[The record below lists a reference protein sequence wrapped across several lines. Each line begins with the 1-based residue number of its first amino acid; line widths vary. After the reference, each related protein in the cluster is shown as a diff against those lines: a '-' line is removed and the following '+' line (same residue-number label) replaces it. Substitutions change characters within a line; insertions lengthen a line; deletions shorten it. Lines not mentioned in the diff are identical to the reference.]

1 MKNSVELKQERAG
14 FITEANEMLELC
26 KNETRN
32 FTSEEQ
38 VSYDEKM
45 SKIDELK
52 NSIEMIERQEKLN
65 AEIASKVVAPVSN
78 EPKEVRNFSFF
89 KAVNDFTNGKLD
101 GVEREMHE
109 EAVNEARSAGRSI
122 NGLGIPSFMLEKRD
136 IVTEGGYGTGGSAVA
151 GSAIAPTATMG
162 YAEAMR
168 EASVFNRVGANI
180 MTGLSGNVIIPVT
193 GTSTVEWEGE
203 VDAAAD
209 GGANFG
215 KVELNPTRLA
225 SYVDISKQLLLQNGI
240 GAEQA
245 IIRDLGRAV
254 AQKIDAAI
262 FSTASV
268 TGAPASLGA
277 TTNVNENTA
286 IVFAPEASVFEEF
299 LLLEQKI
306 ADEGGLEG
314 NLAYVASPALL
325 SELRKS
331 AQVAA
336 VNAGMQGNL
345 VNGYP
350 TYFTSGCSKT
360 AQASGVSATA
370 AAYFGDFS
378 KMYMGLFGGLDIMVD
393 PYSVAVNGQTR
404 LVLNQYMDWGFAN
417 PDGFAFTK
425 VASGV
430 AGS

>member
-14 FITEANEMLELC
+14 FITEANEMLDLC

-32 FTSEEQ
+32 FTTEEQ

-52 NSIEMIERQEKLN
+52 KSIEMIERQEKLN

-122 NGLGIPSFMLEKRD
+122 NGLGIPSFMLEKR
-136 IVTEGGYGTGGSAVA
+136 VNEPTQGGS
-151 GSAIAPTATMG
+151 GIAPTNVLGFAD
-162 YAEAMR
+162 AMR

-180 MTGLSGNVIIPVT
+180 LTGLSANTTIPVA
-193 GTSTVEWEGE
+193 GASTVEWEGE
-203 VDAAAD
+203 NDLAAN
-209 GGANFG
+209 GGAEFG
-215 KVELNPTRLA
+215 KVELTPTRLA
-225 SYVDISKQLLLQNGI
+225 SYVNISKQLLLQNGAA
-240 GAEQA
+240 AEQA
-245 IIRDLGRAV
+245 IIRDLGRAT
-254 AQKIDAAI
+254 AQKMDAAI

-277 TTNVNENTA
+277 LATSEITESAFSNLASIMLDFVTA
-286 IVFAPEASVFEEF
+286 EAKLAEV
-299 LLLEQKI
+299 
-306 ADEGGLEG
+306 GGLEG
-314 NLAYVASPALL
+314 NLAYVASPALMAQL
-325 SELRKS
+325 KQS

-336 VNAGMQGNL
+336 VNAGMQGSL
-345 VNGYP
+345 INGYP
-350 TYFTSGCSKT
+350 TYFTNGCTKS
-360 AQASGVSATA
+360 AGVSADFF
-370 AAYFGDFS
+370 FGDFS
-378 KMYMGLFGGLDIMVD
+378 KLYMGMFGGLDIMVD

-404 LVLNQYMDWGFAN
+404 LVLNQYMDWGVS
-417 PDGFAFTK
+417 DG
-425 VASGV
+425 
-430 AGS
+430 AGFVKATSLIA

>member
-52 NSIEMIERQEKLN
+52 KSIEMIERQEKLN

-89 KAVNDFTNGKLD
+89 KAINDFTNGKLD

-122 NGLGIPSFMLEKRD
+122 NGLGIPSFMLEKR
-136 IVTEGGYGTGGSAVA
+136 VNEPTQG
-151 GSAIAPTATMG
+151 GSAIAPTNVLGFAD
-162 YAEAMR
+162 AMR
-168 EASVFNRVGANI
+168 EASVFDKVGANI
-180 MTGLSGNVIIPVT
+180 LTGLSANTTIPVA
-193 GTSTVEWEGE
+193 GASSVEWEGE
-203 VDAAAD
+203 IDAAAD

-215 KVELNPTRLA
+215 KVELTPTRLA
-225 SYVDISKQLLLQNGI
+225 SYVNISKQLLLQNGAA
-240 GAEQA
+240 AEQA
-245 IIRDLGRAV
+245 IIRDLGRAT
-254 AQKIDAAI
+254 AQKMDAAI
-262 FSTASV
+262 FSTAGVS
-268 TGAPASLGA
+268 GAPDSLGELA
-277 TTNVNENTA
+277 T
-286 IVFAPEASVFEEF
+286 SVFVESSF
-299 LLLEQKI
+299 SNLASIMLDFVTAEQTL
-306 ADEGGLEG
+306 AEAGGLEG
-314 NLAYVASPALL
+314 NLAYVASPNLMAQL
-325 SELRKS
+325 KQS

-336 VNAGMQGNL
+336 VNVGMQGAL

-350 TYFTSGCSKT
+350 TFFTNGCTKV
-360 AQASGVSATA
+360 AGASGDFF
-370 AAYFGDFS
+370 FGDFS
-378 KMYMGLFGGLDIMVD
+378 KLYMGMFGGLDIMVD

-404 LVLNQYMDWGFAN
+404 LVLNQYMDWGVS
-417 PDGFAFTK
+417 DG
-425 VASGV
+425 
-430 AGS
+430 AGFVKATSVLA

>member
-14 FITEANEMLELC
+14 FITEANTMLELC

-32 FTSEEQ
+32 FTTEEQ

-52 NSIEMIERQEKLN
+52 KSIEMIERQEKLN

-122 NGLGIPSFMLEKRD
+122 NGLGIPSFMLESRAD
-136 IVTEGGYGTGGSAVA
+136 VTQG
-151 GSAIAPTATMG
+151 GSAIAPTNVLGFAD
-162 YAEAMR
+162 AMR
-168 EASVFNRVGANI
+168 EASVFDKVGANI
-180 MTGLSGNVIIPVT
+180 LTGLSANTTIPVA
-193 GTSTVEWEGE
+193 GASSVEWEGE

-215 KVELNPTRLA
+215 KVELTPTRLA
-225 SYVDISKQLLLQNGI
+225 SYVNISKQLLLQNGAA
-240 GAEQA
+240 AEQA
-245 IIRDLGRAV
+245 IIRDLGRAT
-254 AQKIDAAI
+254 AQKMDAAI

-277 TTNVNENTA
+277 LATSEITESAFSNLASIMLDFVTA
-286 IVFAPEASVFEEF
+286 
-299 LLLEQKI
+299 EQTL
-306 ADEGGLEG
+306 AEVGGLEG
-314 NLAYVASPALL
+314 NLAYVASPALMAQL
-325 SELRKS
+325 KQS

-336 VNAGMQGNL
+336 VNAGMQGAL
-345 VNGYP
+345 INGYP
-350 TYFTSGCSKT
+350 TFFTNGCTKD
-360 AQASGVSATA
+360 AGVSGDFF
-370 AAYFGDFS
+370 FGDFS
-378 KMYMGLFGGLDIMVD
+378 KLYMGMFGGLDIMVD

-404 LVLNQYMDWGFAN
+404 LVLNQYMDWGVS
-417 PDGFAFTK
+417 DGAGFVKATSL
-425 VASGV
+425 VA
-430 AGS
+430 

>member
-32 FTSEEQ
+32 FTTEEQ

-122 NGLGIPSFMLEKRD
+122 NGLGIPSFMLESRAD
-136 IVTEGGYGTGGSAVA
+136 VTQA
-151 GSAIAPTATMG
+151 GSAIAPTNVLGFAD
-162 YAEAMR
+162 AMR
-168 EASVFNRVGANI
+168 EASVFDKVGANI
-180 MTGLSGNVIIPVT
+180 LTGLSANTTIPVA
-193 GTSTVEWEGE
+193 GASSVEWEGE
-203 VDAAAD
+203 IDAAAD
-209 GGANFG
+209 GGAQFG
-215 KVELNPTRLA
+215 KVELTPTRLA
-225 SYVDISKQLLLQNGI
+225 SYVNISKQLLLQNGAA
-240 GAEQA
+240 AEQA
-245 IIRDLGRAV
+245 IIRDLGRAT
-254 AQKIDAAI
+254 AQKMDAAI
-262 FSTASV
+262 FSTAGV
-268 TGAPASLGA
+268 AGAPDSLGELA
-277 TTNVNENTA
+277 T
-286 IVFAPEASVFEEF
+286 SVFTESTF
-299 LLLEQKI
+299 SNLASIMLDFVTAEQTL
-306 ADEGGLEG
+306 AEAGGLEG
-314 NLAYVASPALL
+314 NLAYVASPNLMAQL
-325 SELRKS
+325 KQS

-336 VNAGMQGNL
+336 VNVGMQGAL

-350 TYFTSGCSKT
+350 TYFTNGCTKS
-360 AQASGVSATA
+360 AGVSGDFF
-370 AAYFGDFS
+370 FGDFS
-378 KMYMGLFGGLDIMVD
+378 KLYMGMFGGLDIMVD

-404 LVLNQYMDWGFAN
+404 LVLNQYMDWGVS
-417 PDGFAFTK
+417 DG
-425 VASGV
+425 
-430 AGS
+430 AGFVKATSLLAA

>member
-122 NGLGIPSFMLEKRD
+122 NGLGIPSFMLESRAD
-136 IVTEGGYGTGGSAVA
+136 VTQG
-151 GSAIAPTATMG
+151 GSAIAPTNVLGFAD
-162 YAEAMR
+162 AMR
-168 EASVFNRVGANI
+168 EASVFDKVGANI
-180 MTGLSGNVIIPVT
+180 LTGLSANTTIPVA
-193 GTSTVEWEGE
+193 GASTVEWEGE
-203 VDAAAD
+203 VDLAAN
-209 GGANFG
+209 GGAEFG
-215 KVELNPTRLA
+215 KVELTPTRLA
-225 SYVDISKQLLLQNGI
+225 SYVNISKQLLLQNGAA
-240 GAEQA
+240 AEQA
-245 IIRDLGRAV
+245 IIRDLGRAT
-254 AQKIDAAI
+254 AQKMDAAI

-277 TTNVNENTA
+277 LATSGITESAFSNLASIMLDFVTA
-286 IVFAPEASVFEEF
+286 EAKLAEV
-299 LLLEQKI
+299 
-306 ADEGGLEG
+306 GGLEG
-314 NLAYVASPALL
+314 NLAYVASPALMAQL
-325 SELRKS
+325 KQS

-336 VNAGMQGNL
+336 VNAGMQGSL
-345 VNGYP
+345 INGYP
-350 TYFTSGCSKT
+350 TFFTNGCTKDP
-360 AQASGVSATA
+360 GVSGDFF
-370 AAYFGDFS
+370 FGDFS
-378 KMYMGLFGGLDIMVD
+378 KLYMGMFGGLDIMVD

-404 LVLNQYMDWGFAN
+404 LVLNQYMDWGVS
-417 PDGFAFTK
+417 DG
-425 VASGV
+425 
-430 AGS
+430 AGFVKATSVLA

>member
-32 FTSEEQ
+32 FTTEEQ

-122 NGLGIPSFMLEKRD
+122 NGLGIPSFMLESRAD
-136 IVTEGGYGTGGSAVA
+136 VTQG
-151 GSAIAPTATMG
+151 GSAIAPTNVLGFAD
-162 YAEAMR
+162 AMR
-168 EASVFNRVGANI
+168 EASVFDKVGANI
-180 MTGLSGNVIIPVT
+180 LTGLSANTTIPVA
-193 GTSTVEWEGE
+193 GASSVEWEGE
-203 VDAAAD
+203 ITGADD
-209 GGANFG
+209 GGAQFG
-215 KVELNPTRLA
+215 KVELTPTRLA
-225 SYVDISKQLLLQNGI
+225 SYVNISKQLLLQNGAA
-240 GAEQA
+240 AEQA
-245 IIRDLGRAV
+245 IIRDLGRAT
-254 AQKIDAAI
+254 AQKMDAAI
-262 FSTASV
+262 FSTAGV
-268 TGAPASLGA
+268 AGAPDSLGELA
-277 TTNVNENTA
+277 T
-286 IVFAPEASVFEEF
+286 SVFVESSF
-299 LLLEQKI
+299 SNLASIMLDFVTAEQTL
-306 ADEGGLEG
+306 AEAGGLEG
-314 NLAYVASPALL
+314 NLAYVASPNLMAQL
-325 SELRKS
+325 KQS

-336 VNAGMQGNL
+336 VNVGMQGAL

-350 TYFTSGCSKT
+350 TFFTNGCTKS
-360 AQASGVSATA
+360 AGVSGDFF
-370 AAYFGDFS
+370 FGDFS
-378 KMYMGLFGGLDIMVD
+378 KLYMGMFGGLDIMVD

-404 LVLNQYMDWGFAN
+404 LVLNQYMDWGVS
-417 PDGFAFTK
+417 DGAGFVKATSL
-425 VASGV
+425 VA
-430 AGS
+430 

>member
-32 FTSEEQ
+32 LTAEEQ

-122 NGLGIPSFMLEKRD
+122 NGLGIPSFMLESRAD
-136 IVTEGGYGTGGSAVA
+136 VTQG
-151 GSAIAPTATMG
+151 GSAIAPTNVLGFAD
-162 YAEAMR
+162 AMR
-168 EASVFNRVGANI
+168 EASVFDKVGANI
-180 MTGLSGNVIIPVT
+180 LTGLSANTTIPVA
-193 GTSTVEWEGE
+193 GASSVEWEGE
-203 VDAAAD
+203 VDLAAN
-209 GGANFG
+209 GGAEFG
-215 KVELNPTRLA
+215 KVELTPTRLA
-225 SYVDISKQLLLQNGI
+225 SYVNISKQLLLQNGAA
-240 GAEQA
+240 AEQA
-245 IIRDLGRAV
+245 IIRDLGRAT
-254 AQKIDAAI
+254 AQKMDAAI

-268 TGAPASLGA
+268 AGAPASLGA
-277 TTNVNENTA
+277 LATSEITETTPFADYASIMLDFVNA
-286 IVFAPEASVFEEF
+286 EAKLAEV
-299 LLLEQKI
+299 
-306 ADEGGLEG
+306 GGLEG
-314 NLAYVASPALL
+314 NLAYVASPALMAQL
-325 SELRKS
+325 KQS

-336 VNAGMQGNL
+336 VNAAMQGSL

-350 TYFTSGCSKT
+350 TFFTNGCTKVAGTSGDFF
-360 AQASGVSATA
+360 
-370 AAYFGDFS
+370 FGDFS
-378 KMYMGLFGGLDIMVD
+378 KLYMGMFGGLDIMVD

-404 LVLNQYMDWGFAN
+404 LVLNQYMDWGVS
-417 PDGFAFTK
+417 DGAGFVKATSL
-425 VASGV
+425 VA
-430 AGS
+430 

>member
-14 FITEANEMLELC
+14 FITEANTMLELC

-52 NSIEMIERQEKLN
+52 KSIEMIERQEKLN

-89 KAVNDFTNGKLD
+89 KAINDFTNGKLD

-122 NGLGIPSFMLEKRD
+122 NGLGIPSFMLESRGAD
-136 IVTEGGYGTGGSAVA
+136 VTQGGSL
-151 GSAIAPTATMG
+151 IAPTNVLGFAD
-162 YAEAMR
+162 AMR
-168 EASVFNRVGANI
+168 EASVFDKVGANI
-180 MTGLSGNVIIPVT
+180 LTGLSANTTIPVA
-193 GTSTVEWEGE
+193 GASSVEWEGE

-215 KVELNPTRLA
+215 KVELTPTRLA
-225 SYVDISKQLLLQNGI
+225 SYVNISKQLLLQNGAA
-240 GAEQA
+240 AEQA
-245 IIRDLGRAV
+245 IIRDLGRAT
-254 AQKIDAAI
+254 AQKMDAAI
-262 FSTASV
+262 FSTAGV
-268 TGAPASLGA
+268 AGAPDSLGELA
-277 TTNVNENTA
+277 T
-286 IVFAPEASVFEEF
+286 SVFVESSF
-299 LLLEQKI
+299 SNLASIMLDFVTAEQTL
-306 ADEGGLEG
+306 AEAGGLEG
-314 NLAYVASPALL
+314 NLAYVASPNLMAQL
-325 SELRKS
+325 KQS

-336 VNAGMQGNL
+336 VNVGMQGAL

-350 TYFTSGCSKT
+350 TYFTNGCTKS
-360 AQASGVSATA
+360 AGASGDFF
-370 AAYFGDFS
+370 FGDFS
-378 KMYMGLFGGLDIMVD
+378 KLYMGMFGGLDIMVD

-404 LVLNQYMDWGFAN
+404 LVLNQYMDWGVS
-417 PDGFAFTK
+417 DG
-425 VASGV
+425 
-430 AGS
+430 AGFVKATSLLATA

>member
-52 NSIEMIERQEKLN
+52 KSIEMIERQEKLN

-122 NGLGIPSFMLEKRD
+122 NGLGIPSFMLEKR
-136 IVTEGGYGTGGSAVA
+136 VNEPTQG
-151 GSAIAPTATMG
+151 GSAIAPTNVLGFAD
-162 YAEAMR
+162 AMR
-168 EASVFNRVGANI
+168 EASVFDKVGANI
-180 MTGLSGNVIIPVT
+180 LTGLSANTTIPVA
-193 GTSTVEWEGE
+193 GASSVEWEGE
-203 VDAAAD
+203 IDAAAD

-215 KVELNPTRLA
+215 KVELTPTRLA
-225 SYVDISKQLLLQNGI
+225 SYVNISKQLLLQNG
-240 GAEQA
+240 AASEQA
-245 IIRDLGRAV
+245 IIRDLGRAT
-254 AQKIDAAI
+254 AQKMDAAI
-262 FSTASV
+262 FSTAGVS
-268 TGAPASLGA
+268 GAPDSLGELA
-277 TTNVNENTA
+277 T
-286 IVFAPEASVFEEF
+286 SVFVESSF
-299 LLLEQKI
+299 SNLASIMLDFVTAEQTL
-306 ADEGGLEG
+306 AEAGGLEG
-314 NLAYVASPALL
+314 NLAYVASPNLMAQL
-325 SELRKS
+325 KQS

-336 VNAGMQGNL
+336 VNVGMQGAL

-350 TYFTSGCSKT
+350 TFFTNGCTKV
-360 AQASGVSATA
+360 AGASGDFF
-370 AAYFGDFS
+370 FGDFS
-378 KMYMGLFGGLDIMVD
+378 KLYMGMFGGLDIMVD

-404 LVLNQYMDWGFAN
+404 LVLNQYMDWGVS
-417 PDGFAFTK
+417 DG
-425 VASGV
+425 
-430 AGS
+430 AGFVKATSVLA